1 MTKCKDALHFI
12 FFVLQSFDIKVLPMD
27 NGTPVLH
34 TNLGLQ
40 FLEHSNGQVC
50 YCGFDL
56 KS

>member
-27 NGTPVLH
+27 DGTPVLH

>member
-1 MTKCKDALHFI
+1 MQGCIAFYLLF
-12 FFVLQSFDIKVLPMD
+12 LQSFDIKVLPMD
-27 NGTPVLH
+27 DGTPVLH